1 VSATPTLPRP
11 LPSWAEDLRRRYLRG
26 EAWQFAL
33 HGDVHDLVAHEG
45 KLVPVP
51 ELLCDLLLAP
61 TKDLVLRYDLSSG
74 LRLARG
80 DPDDPAVA
88 PLLGQRAAS
97 RVLPEL
103 EKLLLARDKVG
114 VLIEYAETVAPA
126 AEISFS
132 TEADRA
138 AVVALH
144 RWSMSPAL
152 ERADNLVLL
161 VAESLSELHP
171 RLAANPRTAT
181 VRLPMPDEQA
191 RRDAIAISAPALDP
205 VFAAKL
211 AGATA
216 GLKLLQI
223 KALVQPAPGEAGSLA
238 GGDPEEVL
246 RQVARRKKEIIERE
260 CVGLVELVEPR
271 HDFSAVGGIEPVK
284 AELRAIAENLRAGR
298 RARCPMGVLFTG
310 PMGTGKTFVAEAF
323 AREAGL
329 PAVKL
334 KGFRS
339 KWVGATEANL
349 ERILA
354 VVQAMG
360 PVIVMIDEVDRT
372 LGGEDGESDGGTSS
386 RVIARL
392 KEFMAD
398 GSNRG
403 RVVFVVMT
411 NRPDKLD
418 ADLKRAGRLDRKIP
432 FFPPQDAEEVEPV
445 LLALLRR
452 HAIAHALELPRDR
465 EAASAPLAGY
475 SNAEI
480 EQVVLLA
487 GERAGEAPVTAAH
500 VAEAIHD
507 FLPSRDRE
515 MLDYMELVAVFEAS
529 NRRLLPRRWAGLDAE
544 TLQEKLLLLKARVG
558 GRR

>member
-1 VSATPTLPRP
+1 MRSEDTPRP
-11 LPSWAEDLRRRYLRG
+11 LPPWAEELRRRYLRG

-33 HGDVHDLVAHEG
+33 HGDVHDLVVHEG
-45 KLVPVP
+45 RLLPVP
-51 ELLCDLLLAP
+51 ELLCDVLLAP

-74 LRLARG
+74 VRLAKG
-80 DPDDPAVA
+80 DPDHPAVA
-88 PLLGQRAAS
+88 PLLGQRAPS

-103 EKLLLARDKVG
+103 ERLLLGRDRVG
-114 VLIEYAETVAPA
+114 VVIEYAEAVVPA
-126 AEISFS
+126 AETAFS

-138 AVVALH
+138 AVIALH

-181 VRLPMPDEQA
+181 VRLPMPDEPA
-191 RRDAIAISAPALDP
+191 RREAIALSAPRLDP
-205 VFAAKL
+205 AIAARL
-211 AGATA
+211 AAATA

-223 KALVQPAPGEAGSLA
+223 KALLEPAAGEAGGALA
-238 GGDPEEVL
+238 ADDPEEVL

-260 CVGLVELVEPR
+260 CVGLVELAEPR
-271 HDFSAVGGIEPVK
+271 HDFSAVGGVEPVK

-298 RARCPMGVLFTG
+298 RARCPMGLLFTG

-323 AREAGL
+323 AREAEL

-349 ERILA
+349 EKILA

-360 PVIVMIDEVDRT
+360 PVIVLIDEVDRT
-372 LGGEDGESDGGTSS
+372 LGGEEGETDGGTSS

-452 HAIAHALELPRDR
+452 HRIPHALELPRDR
-465 EAASAPLAGY
+465 EIASAPLAGY

-480 EQVVLLA
+480 EQVALLA
-487 GERAGEAPVTAAH
+487 GERAGDGPLTAAH

-515 MLDYMELVAVFEAS
+515 MVDYMELVAVFEAS
-529 NRRLLPRRWAGLDAE
+529 NRRLLPRRWAALDADA
-544 TLQEKLLLLKARVG
+544 LQEKLLLLKQRIGAR
-558 GRR
+558 R